1 MKKKILITSILVAL
15 LLSGCG
21 GVKVVPEGESQTDN
35 SGNKEIIK
43 TPDDEKVVLNIVDW
57 SDSTKDF
64 RKELNKQFMKDH
76 PNVTVN
82 YTTLTQAQFNET
94 MLAGIRAGDAPD
106 LFPLPSTT
114 TFSTAVDEG
123 WYLPLNSY
131 LEEEFFDDFQDEAV
145 SENVTKRGKEVYVL
159 PEAIEI
165 PTALVFYNKEIL
177 KEAGVEEVP
186 DLMDWD
192 EFRDI
197 CIKVTENGD
206 GDYYGLVDSGAQK
219 NRMDIE
225 MRAFSEAAGA
235 KLGPTGQIFLKDEKT
250 VFADPEVLEAFGFF
264 KDLYDHGCFHSDTAS
279 LTAPEARKF
288 FGEGKAAFIVQG
300 SWCIPTWEQDNPDL
314 DFGVMKIPV
323 KDKNVNPQF
332 IHPFTRGWMGIS
344 ANSKHPDVAA
354 EYLRYLYSYE
364 YQKKLMARGGFVSIR
379 KDLGIDDIE
388 NERMRE
394 FCRLAEEQN
403 EKIPNPIEK
412 NGNMEL
418 IYNVIQ
424 PVVPDFGDIAS
435 SIFSG
440 KDIYEKE
447 LKKYNSNMQKNL
459 NRALDSAGKNK
470 GVKASDFNYQ

>member
-21 GVKVVPEGESQTDN
+21 GVTVVPEGENKTGN
-35 SGNKEIIK
+35 SERKEIVK

-57 SDSTKDF
+57 SDSTKDL
-64 RKELNKQFMKDH
+64 RKELNEQFMEDH
-76 PNVTVN
+76 PNVNVN

-131 LEEEFFDDFQDEAV
+131 LEDEFFDEFQDEAV
-145 SENVTKRGKEVYVL
+145 SENVTKRGEEVYVL

-165 PTALVFYNKEIL
+165 PTALVFYNKDLL
-177 KEAGVEEVP
+177 KEAGLEEVP
-186 DLMDWD
+186 ELMDWN
-192 EFRDI
+192 EFKDI
-197 CIKVTENGD
+197 CIKVTENGK
-206 GDYYGLVDSGAQK
+206 GKYCGLVDSGAQK

-225 MRAFSEAAGA
+225 MRAFSESAGA

-250 VFADPEVLEAFGFF
+250 VFSSPEVLEAFELFE
-264 KDLYDHGCFHSDTAS
+264 DLYKNGCFHSDTAS
-279 LTAPEARKF
+279 LTAPEARKL

-300 SWCIPTWEQDNPDL
+300 SWCIPTWEQDNSNL

-323 KDKNVNPQF
+323 KDKNVDPKF

-354 EYLRYLYSYE
+354 EYLRYLYSYD

-379 KDLGIDDIE
+379 KDLGVDDIE
-388 NERMRE
+388 NERMKDYY
-394 FCRLAEEQN
+394 RLAEEQN

-418 IYNVIQ
+418 VYNVIQ

-440 KDIYEKE
+440 KDIYKKE

-459 NRALDSAGKNK
+459 DRALESAGKNK